1 MGLYK
6 LYRSIYIDSDEESLS
21 AIKDFEMLEGY
32 DPYTRDRIEEI
43 IELNRIIELDDDD
56 VIYDQIYFPYNPLH
70 QVIEARRANL
80 VEIILD
86 QGKYTVNSV
95 NDDFIFYPLHVLTCV
110 PETSD
115 VLTYLN
121 EIEEFTLV
129 KDLELRACK
138 MNLSKSISIAI
149 IKQVLKGIR
158 EFTDNDLRKLDNQI
172 REDEL
177 KIAQLLI
184 SRGAKLDIKNEYG
197 YTPLRNTVINGNFAL
212 TKLLLDN
219 GADASIKCNGMTVFE
234 ISTLSQNVDMIK
246 EIIKRCG
253 YNHDSK
259 ILCRV
264 ASKGYINV
272 IHFLLDIGFNV
283 NSFDSFGETPLHA
296 ATRSGSVETVNALI
310 SYGSTV
316 DIKDNIGSTP
326 LMHACGNKDISKL
339 LIEKGADPNISNIH
353 GYTPLH
359 NAAAYGSVD
368 VVNLLLSYGV
378 SIDAKDKIIG
388 STPLDHGVHHPEI
401 VKLLLE
407 KGANPN
413 TINLYGYTPLKNA
426 ILKSRLSA
434 EYIIPYVVLQDFSI
448 LDGRNMPGSGINME
462 LIRNDKLLQNIKT
475 SCEIELK
482 RMKEIRIS
490 NRYSLDIF
498 ITTSNI
504 KFLSRLVTND
514 KFSSINISSFPIYK
528 SLLQNAINSAIELR
542 KCLDVALYTIN
553 SRLEN
558 TLWDMLPIEI
568 KNQIVLLLDN
578 TDLSI
583 ISNSIQHSQN

>member
-1 MGLYK
+1 MSLYN

-21 AIKDFEMLEGY
+21 AIKDFETLKGY
-32 DPYTRDRIEEI
+32 DPYTQDRIEEI
-43 IELNRIIELDDDD
+43 IELNRVIELDDDD
-56 VIYDQIYFPYNPLH
+56 IIYNQIYFPYNPLH

-80 VEIILD
+80 VEIILN
-86 QGKYTVNSV
+86 QGKYTANCV
-95 NDDFIFYPLHVLTCV
+95 NDNFVFYPLHVLTCV

-121 EIEEFTLV
+121 EVNEFNLI
-129 KDLELRACK
+129 KELELRANK

-149 IKQVLKGIR
+149 IKQVLKGVK

-184 SRGAKLDIKNEYG
+184 SKGAKLDIKNEYG
-197 YTPLRNTVINGNFAL
+197 YTPLRNTVINGNIEL
-212 TKLLLDN
+212 TKLLLDK
-219 GADASIKCNGMTVFE
+219 GADASIKCNGMTIFE
-234 ISTLSQNVDMIK
+234 ISTLSQNVEMIK

-253 YNHDSK
+253 YNNDSR

-296 ATRSGSVETVNALI
+296 ATRSGSIETVNALI
-310 SYGSTV
+310 SYGCIV

-326 LMHACGNKDISKL
+326 LMHACRYKDISQL

-368 VVNLLLSYGV
+368 VVNLLLSYGA

-388 STPLDHGVHHPEI
+388 STPLDHGAHHPEI
-401 VKLLLE
+401 VKVLLE
-407 KGANPN
+407 RGANPN
-413 TINLYGYTPLKNA
+413 IINLYGHTPLKNA
-426 ILKSRLSA
+426 ILKSRVSA
-434 EYIIPYVVLQDFSI
+434 EYIISYIVLKDFS
-448 LDGRNMPGSGINME
+448 LPGVRNMPGFKVNME
-462 LIRNDKLLQNIKT
+462 LIGKDNLLQNIKT

-482 RMKEIRIS
+482 RMQEIRIN

-504 KFLSRLVTND
+504 KLLSRLVTND
-514 KFSSINISSFPIYK
+514 IFSSTNISSFPIYK
-528 SLLQNAINSAIELR
+528 SLLQNAIDSAIKLR
-542 KCLDVALYTIN
+542 KYLDIALYTIN
-553 SRLEN
+553 SKLEN
-558 TLWDMLPIEI
+558 TLWDVLPIEI

-583 ISNSIQHSQN
+583 YQ

>member
-1 MGLYK
+1 MSLYN

-21 AIKDFEMLEGY
+21 AIKDFETLKGY
-32 DPYTRDRIEEI
+32 DPYTQDRIEEI

-56 VIYDQIYFPYNPLH
+56 IVYNQIYFPYNPLH
-70 QVIEARRANL
+70 QAIEARRANL
-80 VEIILD
+80 VEIVLN

-95 NDDFIFYPLHVLTCV
+95 NDNFVFYPLHVLTCV

-121 EIEEFTLV
+121 EVDEFNLI
-129 KDLELRACK
+129 KELELRADK
-138 MNLSKSISIAI
+138 MNLTKSISIAI
-149 IKQVLKGIR
+149 IKQVLKGIK
-158 EFTDNDLRKLDNQI
+158 EFTDNDLRKLDSQI

-177 KIAQLLI
+177 KIAKLLI

-197 YTPLRNTVINGNFAL
+197 YTPLRNTVINGNIEL
-212 TKLLLDN
+212 TKLLLDK
-219 GADASIKCNGMTVFE
+219 GADASIKCNGMTIFE
-234 ISTLSQNVDMIK
+234 ISTLSQNVEMIK

-296 ATRSGSVETVNALI
+296 ATRSGSIETVNALI
-310 SYGSTV
+310 SYGCIV

-326 LMHACGNKDISKL
+326 LMHACRYKDISQL

-368 VVNLLLSYGV
+368 VVNLLLSYGA

-388 STPLDHGVHHPEI
+388 STPLDHGAHHPEI
-401 VKLLLE
+401 VKVLLE
-407 KGANPN
+407 RGANPN
-413 TINLYGYTPLKNA
+413 IINLYGHTPLKNA
-426 ILKSRLSA
+426 ILKSRVSA
-434 EYIIPYVVLQDFSI
+434 EYIISYIVLKDFS
-448 LDGRNMPGSGINME
+448 LPGVRNMPGFKVNME
-462 LIRNDKLLQNIKT
+462 LIGKDNLLQNIKT

-482 RMKEIRIS
+482 RMQEIRIN

-504 KFLSRLVTND
+504 KLLSRLVTND
-514 KFSSINISSFPIYK
+514 IFSSINISYFPIYK
-528 SLLQNAINSAIELR
+528 SLLQNAIDSAIKLR
-542 KCLDVALYTIN
+542 KCLDIALYTIN
-553 SRLEN
+553 SKLEN
-558 TLWDMLPIEI
+558 TLWDVLPIEI

-583 ISNSIQHSQN
+583 YQ